1 MTYFNLNAHELIYLF
16 LRQHIFLPHEKWVK
30 KKKCLAVFLI
40 IISILTSAVTT
51 VIFIIDFT
59 VFVNFSLE

>member
-16 LRQHIFLPHEKWVK
+16 LRQNIFLPHEKWV